1 MIGNIVTTR
10 KFNIGLALQLP
21 LKKVP
26 KSSKNFKCFLYLC
39 GILSKQLNEYEKN
52 CFFIS
57 VPVWTVKYWSLPKT
71 RKDLFSI

>member
-1 MIGNIVTTR
+1 MIGNIVTNTQVQYR
-10 KFNIGLALQLP
+10 TCVTTP

-52 CFFIS
+52 CFFIC

>member
-39 GILSKQLNEYEKN
+39 GMISKQLNEYEKN
-52 CFFIS
+52 CF
-57 VPVWTVKYWSLPKT
+57 
-71 RKDLFSI
+71 